1 VATRQWRDF
10 ETTLES
16 PAGWAALPQTAWGV
30 MFAWVA
36 GPEFVRVT
44 VSGTPIFAETDRWA
58 LESILEMLAEADVP
72 PPIWSGW
79 KFYYDGDF
87 ESSSYRVHE
96 AIPPKVPVTPAMMID
111 AMRSTRTQWS

>member
-1 VATRQWRDF
+1 MATRQWRDF

-58 LESILEMLAEADVP
+58 LEALHNRGCSWGLNP
-72 PPIWSGW
+72 PV
-79 KFYYDGDF
+79 
-87 ESSSYRVHE
+87 SSRLR
-96 AIPPKVPVTPAMMID
+96 AM
-111 AMRSTRTQWS
+111 